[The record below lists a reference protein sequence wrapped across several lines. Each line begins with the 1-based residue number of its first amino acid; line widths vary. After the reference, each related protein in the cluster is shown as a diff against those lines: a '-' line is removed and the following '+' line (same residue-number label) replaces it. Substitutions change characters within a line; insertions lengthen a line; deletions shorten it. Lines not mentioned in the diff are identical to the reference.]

1 MATHVG
7 RPVIFPSSNPISNSE
22 AVPADLYAWT
32 EGRCLVATGSPYPD
46 VEHGGRRFRVGQGNN
61 VFVFPG
67 LGLGAL
73 AVRATK
79 VTERMTNAA
88 SKTLAAQVTE
98 QELAAGLLFP
108 SVSRLREVS
117 IEVALAV
124 AREAIREGVAAFE
137 LDAVECAVRATMW
150 EPSYVSFEPG

>member
-1 MATHVG
+1 M
-7 RPVIFPSSNPISNSE
+7 
-22 AVPADLYAWT
+22 
-32 EGRCLVATGSPYPD
+32 
-46 VEHGGRRFRVGQGNN
+46 
-61 VFVFPG
+61 FVFPG

-88 SKTLAAQVTE
+88 SKTLAAQVTD
-98 QELAAGLLFP
+98 QGLAAGLLFP

-117 IEVALAV
+117 IEVATAV
-124 AREAIREGVAAFE
+124 AREAIREGVASFDA
-137 LDAVECAVRATMW
+137 DAVECAVRETMW

>member
-1 MATHVG
+1 
-7 RPVIFPSSNPISNSE
+7 VIFPSSNPSSNSE

-32 EGRCLVATGSPYPD
+32 QARCLVATGSPYPD
-46 VEHGGRRFRVGQGNN
+46 VEYGGRRFRVGQGNN

-73 AVRATK
+73 AVRSSK

-98 QELAAGLLFP
+98 AELAAGLLFP
-108 SVSRLREVS
+108 SVSRLRDVS
-117 IEVALAV
+117 FEVAVAV
-124 AREAIREGVAAFE
+124 AREAVREGLASTPE
-137 LDAVECAVRATMW
+137 DAVERAVRATMW
-150 EPSYVSFEPG
+150 EPHYRCFEPG